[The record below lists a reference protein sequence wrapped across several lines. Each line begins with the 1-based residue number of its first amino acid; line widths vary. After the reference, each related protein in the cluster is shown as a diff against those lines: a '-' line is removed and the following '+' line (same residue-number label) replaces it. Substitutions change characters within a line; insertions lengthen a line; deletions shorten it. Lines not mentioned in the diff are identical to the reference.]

1 MSTRER
7 THSSDEFAPVKA
19 AKQLRKG
26 KRISEIEMLYGSQ
39 VTSAAVASTD
49 TSNHRR
55 EDSKTKQL
63 IPDLAPEFFAS
74 AFFRRFTVQRESYF
88 GSYR

>member
-1 MSTRER
+1 MTQPLAILTGR
-7 THSSDEFAPVKA
+7 DEFAPVKA

-39 VTSAAVASTD
+39 ITNAAVESSETQQRPSD
-49 TSNHRR
+49 
-55 EDSKTKQL
+55 QL

-74 AFFRRFTVQRESYF
+74 AFFRRFTVQSEYCRVAK
-88 GSYR
+88 R